1 MKMKRFRTLNLAVK
15 LYKRCYEIKTRRS
28 IKDQL
33 DRASLSI
40 VLNLSEGSAK
50 PSEKDRKR
58 FYYIALGSLREV
70 QVILMLVGTIADQIL
85 ADKVGA
91 HLYRLIH
98 PKLKACPANGCC

>member
-15 LYKRCYEIKTRRS
+15 LYKRCNEIKTRRS

-58 FYYIALGSLREV
+58 FYYIALGSLRETPALIDV
-70 QVILMLVGTIADQIL
+70 ENLDHLSNDADIL
-85 ADKVGA
+85 GA
-91 HLYRLIH
+91 HLYRLCQ
-98 PKLKACPANGCC
+98 P